1 MKKANRLAALFLTI
15 SLSVAL
21 VSLLRAN
28 PTKYENNLFIEPH
41 ESQEFEEGIWAPQ
54 KVWIQLSAENKIS
67 LHIMDQHISTPIVS
81 FENISQLSYK
91 FTIPARKTYSIR
103 VENPR
108 DEPTSINV
116 TTTFYD
122 FETDLV
128 TISTVTLTIGIAIPP
143 IHYAKQRLGRRP
155 GKTATT

>member
-1 MKKANRLAALFLTI
+1 
-15 SLSVAL
+15 
-21 VSLLRAN
+21 
-28 PTKYENNLFIEPH
+28 
-41 ESQEFEEGIWAPQ
+41 
-54 KVWIQLSAENKIS
+54 
-67 LHIMDQHISTPIVS
+67 MDQHTTTPIVS
-81 FENISQLSYK
+81 FENTSQLSYK

-128 TISTVTLTIGIAIPP
+128 TMSAVTLAIGIAIPLV
-143 IHYAKQRLGRRP
+143 HYAKQRLGRRP